1 MVLFII
7 VLAITVAQFKWN
19 QHQESLGGEKDG
31 SNFSKILESKNEK
44 SEKVTPGGILVI
56 ILLTL
61 LALITLVPFIW
72 MVSASFK
79 TNNEV
84 FTIPIQWIP
93 KSWHRKLFRYLG
105 THSIVNFL

>member
-1 MVLFII
+1 ME
-7 VLAITVAQFKWN
+7 AT
-19 QHQESLGGEKDG
+19 
-31 SNFSKILESKNEK
+31 FSKKENTRKAK
-44 SEKVTPGGILVI
+44 TKKAEKVTPGGILVI

-93 KSWHRKLFRYLG
+93 KSWHPENYSVIFKYCDYDYSTIYFKFCSIWLFK
-105 THSIVNFL
+105 NEF

>member
-1 MVLFII
+1 ME
-7 VLAITVAQFKWN
+7 AT
-19 QHQESLGGEKDG
+19 
-31 SNFSKILESKNEK
+31 FSKKENTRKAK
-44 SEKVTPGGILVI
+44 TKKAEKVTPGGILVI

-93 KSWHRKLFRYLG
+93 KSWHPENYSVIWEKYVIFKYCDYDYSTIYFKLC
-105 THSIVNFL
+105 SIWLFKNEF

>member
-1 MVLFII
+1 ME
-7 VLAITVAQFKWN
+7 AT
-19 QHQESLGGEKDG
+19 
-31 SNFSKILESKNEK
+31 FSKILEKQNEK
-44 SEKVTPGGILVI
+44 AEKVTPGGILVI

-84 FTIPIQWIP
+84 FTIPIQWILKVGIQKTIP
-93 KSWHRKLFRYLG
+93 LFGNAFRC
-105 THSIVNFL
+105 

>member
-1 MVLFII
+1 ME
-7 VLAITVAQFKWN
+7 AT
-19 QHQESLGGEKDG
+19 
-31 SNFSKILESKNEK
+31 FSKKKILEKQNEK
-44 SEKVTPGGILVI
+44 AEKVTPGGILVI

-93 KSWHRKLFRYLG
+93 KVGIQKTIPLFGNAFRC
-105 THSIVNFL
+105 